1 MAYVHSKKLTLV
13 LIFALYVAVNSIII
27 GLISNPALPLT
38 ELQFGFG
45 PEVQRI
51 LSGQPMENA
60 ARLPFVPYFLVAI
73 SFISEEQLLALLVK
87 NLLVQF
93 LLAFVL
99 YQWWRRQ
106 GLQPYTTVLIAFVL
120 VFPQLVRHGFSLI
133 PEEGYLIALLA
144 FVFHGILE
152 APRNQNLPVFIPYAI
167 ASGVLFLTKGTML
180 TLAPVVCVLFFYRT
194 RRPGVLALF
203 MIFVGAAMLMWGTT
217 TLNSTGRFSLTTMYT
232 GYEIW
237 KGNNPRTLEFFPR
250 YTLDA
255 LSAEAPRRLEG
266 ESQWEWSRRCR
277 NEAVDFVT
285 SEPAVAGK
293 LLLLRLYQ
301 VFIAVSAEES
311 ASWSSN
317 RFGQVRPY
325 LKVIGIFF
333 MIAFRLLFLAT
344 LIYAIAAVT
353 NSPKGSD
360 RCTAATSYLLFVA
373 AFSFPFLV
381 AWGTE
386 RRVVPIV
393 IPVVLYALYVLQ
405 HDHRLR
411 VRLERF
417 RRRA

>member
-1 MAYVHSKKLTLV
+1 MANVRPRKITLV
-13 LIFALYVAVNSIII
+13 LIFTLYVVVNSVVI
-27 GLISNPALPLT
+27 GLISDPALPLT

-73 SFISEEQLLALLVK
+73 SFVSNEQLLALLVK
-87 NLLVQF
+87 NLLVQ
-93 LLAFVL
+93 LILAFVL
-99 YQWWRRQ
+99 YQWWRRES
-106 GLQPYTTVLIAFVL
+106 LQPCATALIVFVL
-120 VFPQLVRHGFSLI
+120 VFPQVIRHGFSLI

-152 APRNQNLPVFIPYAI
+152 APRNQNLAAFTPYAV
-167 ASGVLFLTKGTML
+167 ASGVLFLIKGSML
-180 TLAPVVCVLFFYRT
+180 TLAPVVCLLFFYRT
-194 RRPGVLALF
+194 RRLDVLALF
-203 MIFVGAAMLMWGTT
+203 MLFVGAAMLLWGTT
-217 TLNSTGRFSLTTMYT
+217 TLNNTGRFSLTTMYT

-237 KGNNPRTLEFFPR
+237 KGNNPRTLEFFPHH
-250 YTLDA
+250 TLDA

-277 NEAVDFVT
+277 NEAIDFIV

-317 RFGQVRPY
+317 RFGQIRPY
-325 LKVIGIFF
+325 LKVIGIPF
-333 MIAFRLLFLAT
+333 MIAFRLLLLAT
-344 LIYAIAAVT
+344 LIYAIASAT
-353 NSPKGSD
+353 GSPKGSEQ
-360 RCTAATSYLLFVA
+360 RTAATSYLVFIA
-373 AFSFPFLV
+373 AFSLPFLV

-393 IPVVLYALYVLQ
+393 IPVVLYALHAMQ
-405 HDHRLR
+405 FDPRLR
-411 VRLERF
+411 SRLERCKT
-417 RRRA
+417 